1 MSDKTSPPKYFYPEW
16 RDERNIRGGTIVL
29 QTNRM
34 HVADERRAQV
44 VSEGAE
50 IVEDRWAVTGYSNQV
65 ETVWIL
71 QWRPAV
77 PLGKW
82 KGPYGEG

>member
-1 MSDKTSPPKYFYPEW
+1 MGTERLTTAPQYFHPEW

-44 VSEGAE
+44 EGAE
-50 IVEDRWAVTGYSNQV
+50 IIDDRSFVSHYSNQV
-65 ETVWIL
+65 ETV
-71 QWRPAV
+71 
-77 PLGKW
+77 
-82 KGPYGEG
+82 